1 MQLREEQR
9 LKDKDNRTNELLLDA
24 LIRTAYGDNEALGIR
39 MTYQEVLN
47 NVDIKLAQTKKLYT
61 SCIITNLYLLW

>member
-9 LKDKDNRTNELLLDA
+9 LKDEDDGANELLLDT
-24 LIRTAYGDNEALGIR
+24 LIRDTYRDNKALDVR

-47 NVDIKLAQTKKLYT
+47 DVDIKLARTDNPYT
-61 SCIITNLYLLW
+61 SRIVADLHLLR